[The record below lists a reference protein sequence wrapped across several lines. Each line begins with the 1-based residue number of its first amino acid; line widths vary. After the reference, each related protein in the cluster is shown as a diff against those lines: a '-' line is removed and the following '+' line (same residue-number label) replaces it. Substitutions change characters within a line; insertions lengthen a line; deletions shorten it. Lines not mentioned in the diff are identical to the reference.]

1 MHILTYPML
10 TQFRSAM
17 HLASIPYM
25 ANMQMFFLTR
35 GIPSSSAISLQIGTE
50 GMPDEV
56 IVLNSSFLNILN
68 SRVTSSL

>member
-25 ANMQMFFLTR
+25 ANMQMFFLTS

-50 GMPDEV
+50 DISDEV
-56 IVLNSSFLNILN
+56 IDRNSSFLNEPN
-68 SRVTSSL
+68 SWMTNSL

>member
-10 TQFRSAM
+10 RQFRSAM

-50 GMPDEV
+50 DISDEV
-56 IVLNSSFLNILN
+56 IVLNSSFLNEPN
-68 SRVTSSL
+68 SWMTNSL